1 MSEREASRPVNLP
14 GAKTS
19 ADPDPTLAAPAFDQN
34 SIHAARA
41 AVPLASEP
49 GGRASR
55 SWSLPL
61 VALAVLAGL
70 VGGALGI
77 FAINLYQKRAATQ
90 ATRADTQNAGATGGA
105 TPDVA
110 PPQTHAQGATHAAGA
125 NDDAAAARESQAADG
140 QSGAADEKR
149 AGVDE
154 KRAGSGRAAAGDGK
168 GELRAALGEWIGAT
182 NARDIDRQMS
192 FYDARLD
199 AFYLARGASREA
211 VRDEKARVFSR
222 AATVEVRADEPQ
234 IDLSADGQTAT
245 MRFRKQFNIEGG
257 GSDKRGAVVQELRWR
272 RTPAGWKITSERD
285 LRVVN

>member
-14 GAKTS
+14 GAGTS
-19 ADPDPTLAAPAFDQN
+19 ADPDRTLTTPNFDEN

-41 AVPLASEP
+41 AVPLATTDARP
-49 GGRASR
+49 RASR

-61 VALAVLAGL
+61 VALAVLAGV
-70 VGGALGI
+70 VGGGIGI

-90 ATRADTQNAGATGGA
+90 ATQTTQTTQTTRPDARNAGATA
-105 TPDVA
+105 N
-110 PPQTHAQGATHAAGA
+110 AARP
-125 NDDAAAARESQAADG
+125 NSVSPSNSAAATGVPVTNGAATAAKEDQAAPE
-140 QSGAADEKR
+140 QSGA
-149 AGVDE
+149 
-154 KRAGSGRAAAGDGK
+154 RAAGGDGAR
-168 GELRAALGEWIGAT
+168 ELRAALGEWIDAT
-182 NARDIDRQMS
+182 NARDINRQMN

-199 AFYLARGASREA
+199 AFYLSRDASREA

-222 AATVEVRADEPQ
+222 ASTIDVRADEPQ

-257 GSDKRGAVVQELRWR
+257 GGDKRGAVLQELRWR
-272 RTPAGWKITSERD
+272 RTNAGWKITSERD